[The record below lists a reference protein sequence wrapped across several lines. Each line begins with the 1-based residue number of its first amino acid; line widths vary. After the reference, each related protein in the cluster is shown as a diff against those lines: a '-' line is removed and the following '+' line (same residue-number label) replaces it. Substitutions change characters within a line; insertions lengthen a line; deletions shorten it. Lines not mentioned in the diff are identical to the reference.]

1 MKLLSELN
9 DINSFVP
16 ALADADTTSSWV
28 MEAIAVIDAIA
39 GSGATSVTGSMMGK
53 VMGVLMKKHKTD
65 MDAELVKTIVEDYF
79 KNGSPLAAQQQQAAI
94 APATSTQPHSSTD
107 NNEGGTEA
115 TPKADAPYEIAAVTA
130 AVKESP
136 KNLAEAVASSNDLL
150 RPMVRLPLAL
160 RN

>member
-1 MKLLSELN
+1 
-9 DINSFVP
+9 
-16 ALADADTTSSWV
+16 